1 MAQLPAPPTQTLAA
15 IWAHYEASQDTGFR
29 EHLGASLIGAE
40 CTRQIWYSWRWTTR
54 ARHSGRLLRLFATG
68 NLAEARFIADLRAA
82 GVEVLDID
90 PDTGKQWQVRDESGH
105 FGGSMDAVGV
115 GFPEAPKT
123 WHVCE
128 FKTHNS
134 KSFVELANKG
144 VQQAKPQHFAQMQ
157 IYMHLTG
164 MERAVYLAVNKNDD
178 DLYLERV
185 HYDAAFALRLVAKA
199 HAIIASPQPPERISQ
214 DPAWF
219 QCRWCDHA
227 AQCHTGKLPE
237 FNCRTCAC
245 STPVDGGAWRCERDG
260 RTLNY
265 ADQVAACPAHLFIPG
280 FIHGEQTDADPD
292 GLWIEYQMKNGETW
306 RDTAVPF

>member
-1 MAQLPAPPTQTLAA
+1 MAQLPAPPTLTLAA
-15 IWAHYEASQDTGFR
+15 IWAHYEANQETGFR

-40 CTRQIWYSWRWTTR
+40 CTRQIWYSWRWTTK

-90 PDTGKQWQVRDESGH
+90 PETGKQWQVRDESGH
-105 FGGSMDAVGV
+105 FGGSMDAVCV
-115 GFPEAPKT
+115 GLPEAPKT
-123 WHVCE
+123 WHCCE
-128 FKTHNS
+128 FKTHNT

-157 IYMHLTG
+157 VYMHLTG

-199 HAIIASPQPPERISQ
+199 HAIIASPQPPERISA

-219 QCRWCDHA
+219 QCRFCDHA

-237 FNCRTCAC
+237 AHCRSCLH
-245 STPVDGGAWRCERDG
+245 STPTDGGQWVCEAEG
-260 RTLNY
+260 KHLTVE
-265 ADQVAACPAHLFIPG
+265 DQMRGCPRHLYIPG
-280 FIHGEQTDADPD
+280 LVHGEQVDADRDGLSITYAMPD
-292 GLWIEYQMKNGETW
+292 GTRWTDGI
-306 RDTAVPF
+306 PF

>member
-1 MAQLPAPPTQTLAA
+1 MAQLPAPPTPTIAA
-15 IWAHYEASQDTGFR
+15 IWAHYEENQETGFR

-40 CTRQIWYSWRWTTR
+40 CTRSIWYSWRWTTR
-54 ARHSGRLLRLFATG
+54 ARHNGRLLRLFATG
-68 NLAEARFIADLRAA
+68 NFAEPRFISDLRAA

-115 GFPEAPKT
+115 GFEEAPKT
-123 WHVCE
+123 WHVIE
-128 FKTHNS
+128 LKTHNS

-144 VQQAKPQHFAQMQ
+144 VQQAKPQHYAQMQ
-157 IYMHLTG
+157 VYMHLTG
-164 MERAVYLAVNKNDD
+164 MTRAAYLAVNKNDD

-185 HYDAAFALRLVAKA
+185 NYDAAAALRLAAKA
-199 HAIIASPQPPERISQ
+199 HAIIASAQPPERISA

-219 QCRWCDHA
+219 QCRFCDHA
-227 AQCHTGKLPE
+227 GQCHGGKLPE

-245 STPVDGGAWRCERDG
+245 STPVDGGLWRCERDG
-260 RTLNY
+260 RTLAY
-265 ADQVAACPAHLFIPG
+265 KDQVAACPAHLFIPG

-306 RDTAVPF
+306 RDVSVPF